1 MKEYIDADKLA
12 QAFATERSLIDE
24 KCKGDEL
31 KYLFRKHACNF
42 ALYMISV
49 ADKEDVAPVIH
60 AHWIEEEDCTAVTD
74 IPWSMCSACGS
85 YSLKLPYCAF
95 CGAKMD
101 EKEGQR

>member
-1 MKEYIDADKLA
+1 MARCIDADKVVDVMKVA
-12 QAFATERSLIDE
+12 YWDENMQSAKDDPCVID
-24 KCKGDEL
+24 
-31 KYLFRKHACNF
+31 A
-42 ALYMISV
+42 MIDWAIRQV
-49 ADKEDVAPVIH
+49 KDTPTEDVAPVIH

-101 EKEGQR
+101 EEDS

>member
-1 MKEYIDADKLA
+1 MARCIDADKVVDVMKEA
-12 QAFATERSLIDE
+12 YWDENIQSAKDDPCVID
-24 KCKGDEL
+24 
-31 KYLFRKHACNF
+31 A
-42 ALYMISV
+42 MIDWAIRQV
-49 ADKEDVAPVIH
+49 KDTPTEDVAPVIH

-101 EKEGQR
+101 EEQ

>member
-1 MKEYIDADKLA
+1 MAVTIADIEGKEWAEGYTAGLRDA
-12 QAFATERSLIDE
+12 
-24 KCKGDEL
+24 
-31 KYLFRKHACNF
+31 
-42 ALYMISV
+42 V
-49 ADKEDVAPVIH
+49 VH

-101 EKEGQR
+101 EVIGE